1 MTTYINN
8 NEKKQYPKMADM
20 NPDQLEPKGS
30 LLSMGRVDIDNDLC
44 NGCKLCVEACPA
56 NSLIMTGK
64 KSVEMKGENPTCI
77 GCSDCVP
84 ICLPKA
90 IKITRFQDY
99 KGRYKHLGR
108 NETSEP
114 RQF

>member
-1 MTTYINN
+1 MTTYLSKK
-8 NEKKQYPKMADM
+8 EMKQYPKMGDSDP
-20 NPDQLEPKGS
+20 NKPELESG
-30 LLSMGRVDIDNDLC
+30 LLSMGRVEIDNDIC
-44 NGCKLCVEACPA
+44 NGCKLCVEVCPA

-64 KSVEMKGENPTCI
+64 TSVEMKGENPTCI
-77 GCSDCVP
+77 GCGDCVP
-84 ICLPKA
+84 ICLPSA

-108 NETSEP
+108 SEVSSP

>member
-1 MTTYINN
+1 MAAYITNK
-8 NEKKQYPKMADM
+8 EKKQYPKMKDID
-20 NPDQLEPKGS
+20 PSYPEPEGT
-30 LLSMGRVDIDNDLC
+30 LLSMGRVEIDNDLC
-44 NGCKLCVEACPA
+44 NGCNLCVEACPA

-64 KSVEMKGENPTCI
+64 TSVEMIGENPACI
-77 GCSDCVP
+77 GCGDCVP

-90 IKITRFQDY
+90 IKITRFQNY

-108 NETSEP
+108 NEPCAP